1 MSGELK
7 PYPKYK
13 ESGLAWIGKVPEH
26 WLIDRVKWHLEYKK
40 KINFDYSNKNVLSL
54 TLRGVVNNDPSN
66 PEGLVPKDYRTYQY
80 FERGDFVFKLIDLEN
95 LRTSR
100 VGIAHENGIMS
111 SAYIRM
117 AARNPAEREYLFAMF
132 RDLYNRGIYN
142 QLGAGV
148 RSTLGPT
155 DLQNLS
161 ICIPTPAEQAA
172 IAKYLAHATTAI
184 DKAIAAKK
192 KVIGLLEEEK
202 RAIIQK
208 AVTKGL
214 DPNAKMK
221 DSGVPWIGEI
231 PEGWSCV
238 RNLALFAN
246 RVEHGIPGLP
256 IFQVSLHSG
265 VTEEPLD
272 QFGREKWLINNQS
285 MYKLVRLN
293 DIAYNTMRMWQGA
306 VGVVPK
312 DGLVSPAYVV
322 LRPRDGVF
330 SKYYEL
336 LFRTGFYKGQMN
348 RFSTGIVSDRN
359 RLYWDSFKQMPNLL
373 IPEPEQKRIVAGIN
387 KLLSPVLL
395 SIEKTDA
402 EISLLR
408 EYRTR
413 LVADVVTGKLDVRKA
428 AEGLPEV
435 DEVPVELVEEE
446 GEIED
451 EEAEEA

>member
-1 MSGELK
+1 M
-7 PYPKYK
+7 
-13 ESGLAWIGKVPEH
+13 WIGKVPEH
-26 WLIDRVKWHLEYKK
+26 WKLRRMKFLLRETDARSIDGKEQLLRVSQYSGVTERKSKNGSEQADTRAASLIGYKK
-40 KINFDYSNKNVLSL
+40 VARNDLVINIMLAWNGSLGVSSFVGIVSPAYCVYSFRPGIVPRYYHSLLRSPAYKGRIKIAS
-54 TLRGVVNNDPSN
+54 TGVVESRLRLYTNN
-66 PEGLVPKDYRTYQY
+66 L
-80 FERGDFVFKLIDLEN
+80 GDIEALL
-95 LRTSR
+95 
-100 VGIAHENGIMS
+100 
-111 SAYIRM
+111 
-117 AARNPAEREYLFAMF
+117 P
-132 RDLYNRGIYN
+132 
-142 QLGAGV
+142 
-148 RSTLGPT
+148 P
-155 DLQNLS
+155 
-161 ICIPTPAEQAA
+161 PAEQAA
-172 IAKYLAHATTAI
+172 IAKYLSHATARI
-184 DKAIAAKK
+184 DQAIAAKK
-192 KVIGLLEEEK
+192 KVVGLLEEEK
-202 RAIIQK
+202 RTIIQK

-413 LVADVVTGKLDVRKA
+413 FVADVVTGKLDVRKA